1 MATTKTG
8 GAKAKQKT
16 SFTPQRLQSLINKI
30 NKNPELLD
38 GDWRELVGSHFPLTA
53 DERKGLEGTPSAK
66 VKKIQRFLKEAAAE
80 VRGGKALTGKLV
92 KRPVKERTHL
102 VFDVDVD
109 FAPAK
114 KSTKA
119 KK

>member
-1 MATTKTG
+1 MATTKSG
-8 GAKAKQKT
+8 GAKGKAKT
-16 SFTPQRLQSLINKI
+16 SFTPERLQSLINKV
-30 NKNPELLD
+30 NKNPELLE
-38 GDWRELVGSHFPLTA
+38 GDWRELVGKHFPLNA
-53 DERKGLEGTPSAK
+53 AEKKGLEGTPAAK
-66 VKKIQRFLKEAAAE
+66 VKKIQKFLREAAAE

-109 FAPAK
+109 FAAAK
-114 KSTKA
+114 KTTKA